1 MIEVRQTLRSL
12 LPYLLIGTWEWV
24 CLSLSS
30 CTSSNNF
37 RLTGSLENLRQTDFY
52 VYATDGSLA
61 ELDTIHVIE
70 GSFEWETPLEGEAT
84 LHIVYPNLN
93 EQVVFARPGDHI
105 RFKGDANQLRAV
117 SIEGNP
123 ENDAYT
129 NFRLENLQASP
140 DSLRR
145 AIQAFIKANPE
156 SRVSSHLQRQL
167 TLSRTTASRLRK
179 GQKLPAILLPP
190 DTLGG
195 DTLRLL
201 PEDSAARP
209 VLLCFWATW
218 KSDSRNA
225 ARDIRE
231 ALRKSKKLSKRRQL
245 QPVSISLDFDSAQY
259 AYSRRADSI
268 DYDRRRYPQIWD
280 APICELLA
288 IQHVPYYILT
298 DTLRQVVALGTD
310 WKNEIKPELDRL
322 LK

>member
-1 MIEVRQTLRSL
+1 MSL
-12 LPYLLIGTWEWV
+12 LLLA
-24 CLSLSS
+24 S

-37 RLTGSLENLRQTDFY
+37 RLTGSFENLRQTDFY

-61 ELDTIHVIE
+61 QLDTIHVIE
-70 GSFEWETPLEGEAT
+70 GSFEWETPLADEAT
-84 LHIVYPNLN
+84 LHIVYPNLG
-93 EQVVFARPGDHI
+93 EQVVFARPGDQVRI
-105 RFKGDANQLRAV
+105 EGDANQLRAV

-129 NFRLENLQASP
+129 RFRLENLQASP

-145 AIQAFIKANPE
+145 AMQAFIKANPE
-156 SRVSSHLQRQL
+156 SRVSNHLQRQL

-201 PEDSAARP
+201 PEDSTARP

-231 ALRKSKKLSKRRQL
+231 ALRQSKKLPKRRQL
-245 QPVSISLDFDSAQY
+245 QPISISLDFDSAQY

-288 IQHVPYYILT
+288 IQHIPYYILT

-310 WKNEIKPELDRL
+310 WKTEIKPELDRL